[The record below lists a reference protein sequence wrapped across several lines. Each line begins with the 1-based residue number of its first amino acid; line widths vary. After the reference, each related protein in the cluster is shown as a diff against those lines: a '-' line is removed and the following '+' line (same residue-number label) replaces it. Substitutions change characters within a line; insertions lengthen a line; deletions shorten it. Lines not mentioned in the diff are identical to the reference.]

1 MVPIAL
7 DVQITTPAGTNDRE
21 LLLWSGQ
28 AGRYPC
34 RLNLSRHGFRRRERS
49 RIDLKRGLV
58 WWCLLKFDFLADS
71 GDRIADF
78 ANHAMK
84 ILGRNAEPFGPDAA
98 LHGVGQIDLV
108 AHRLWLGAAHPTLP
122 GPCTGWRKAPRPT
135 AEATERFGKSSWL
148 TAWVFEAEGAEFGF
162 AELKNTGTLVDHSG

>member
-7 DVQITTPAGTNDRE
+7 DLQITTTAGTNDRE
-21 LLLWSGQ
+21 LRLWSGQ
-28 AGRYPC
+28 AGRYLC

-49 RIDLKRGLV
+49 RIDLSRQRGLV
-58 WWCLLKFDFLADS
+58 SWCLLKFDFLADG

-98 LHGVGQIDLV
+98 LRGVGQIDLV
-108 AHRLWLGAAHPTLP
+108 ADRL
-122 GPCTGWRKAPRPT
+122 
-135 AEATERFGKSSWL
+135 
-148 TAWVFEAEGAEFGF
+148 
-162 AELKNTGTLVDHSG
+162 